1 MDKNNDLLNKI
12 DMIISDTKNYEKA
25 IKVNNGDILIRNK
38 NKKKKDSLLTNVFKE
53 MIRNDIKKKRV

>member
-12 DMIISDTKNYEKA
+12 DIIISDTENYEKA

>member
-12 DMIISDTKNYEKA
+12 DMIISDTENYEKA

>member
-1 MDKNNDLLNKI
+1 
-12 DMIISDTKNYEKA
+12 MIIKDTENYEKA

-53 MIRNDIKKKRV
+53 IIRNDIKKKRV

>member
-12 DMIISDTKNYEKA
+12 DIIISDTENYEKA

-53 MIRNDIKKKRV
+53 MMRNDIKKKRV

>member
-1 MDKNNDLLNKI
+1 
-12 DMIISDTKNYEKA
+12 MIISDTENYEKA

-53 MIRNDIKKKRV
+53 IIRNDIKKKRV

>member
-12 DMIISDTKNYEKA
+12 DMIISDTENYEKA
-25 IKVNNGDILIRNK
+25 IRVNNGDILIRNK
-38 NKKKKDSLLTNVFKE
+38 NKKKNDSLLTNVFKE

>member
-1 MDKNNDLLNKI
+1 MDENNDLLNKI
-12 DMIISDTKNYEKA
+12 DIIISDTENYEKA

-53 MIRNDIKKKRV
+53 IIRNDIKKKRV

>member
-12 DMIISDTKNYEKA
+12 DIIISDTENYEKA

-53 MIRNDIKKKRV
+53 IIRNDIKKKRV

>member
-12 DMIISDTKNYEKA
+12 DMIISDTENYEKA

-53 MIRNDIKKKRV
+53 IIRNDIKKKRV

>member
-1 MDKNNDLLNKI
+1 MDENNDLLNKI
-12 DMIISDTKNYEKA
+12 DMIISDTENYEKA

-38 NKKKKDSLLTNVFKE
+38 NKKNKVSLLTNVFKE

>member
-1 MDKNNDLLNKI
+1 MDENNDLLNKI
-12 DMIISDTKNYEKA
+12 DMIISDTENYEKA

>member
-1 MDKNNDLLNKI
+1 MGENNDLLNKI
-12 DMIISDTKNYEKA
+12 DMIISDTENYEKA

>member
-12 DMIISDTKNYEKA
+12 DMIISDTENYEKA

-38 NKKKKDSLLTNVFKE
+38 NKKKKDLFFIIFISLSREWHFFGHL
-53 MIRNDIKKKRV
+53 

>member
-12 DMIISDTKNYEKA
+12 DIIISDTENYEKA
-25 IKVNNGDILIRNK
+25 ITVNNGDILIRNK

-53 MIRNDIKKKRV
+53 IIRNDIKKKRV

>member
-12 DMIISDTKNYEKA
+12 DIIISDTENYEKA

-53 MIRNDIKKKRV
+53 MIRNDIKKKKV

>member
-1 MDKNNDLLNKI
+1 MDENNDLLNKI
-12 DMIISDTKNYEKA
+12 DMIISDTENYEKA

-53 MIRNDIKKKRV
+53 IIRNDIKKKRV